1 MLTTYKQTDT
11 NNVARVSLLR
21 SGFWAS
27 GELACTIT
35 QSEVPLF

>member
-21 SGFWAS
+21 SGFCKGRDEPKSS
-27 GELACTIT
+27 GL
-35 QSEVPLF
+35 SRV